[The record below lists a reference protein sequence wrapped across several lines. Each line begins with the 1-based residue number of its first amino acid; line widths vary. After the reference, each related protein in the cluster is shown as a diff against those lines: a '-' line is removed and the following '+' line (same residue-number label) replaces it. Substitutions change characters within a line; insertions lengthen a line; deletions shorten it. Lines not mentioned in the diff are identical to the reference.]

1 MLQQYVV
8 ATQHLC
14 SALTPSVSA
23 RDLRHEQDPTSL
35 AAQIIRYTEEGEES
49 AERKGVLHLAQC

>member
-14 SALTPSVSA
+14 SALNPSVPA
-23 RDLRHEQDPTSL
+23 RDLHHEQDPTSL
-35 AAQIIRYTEEGEES
+35 EAQIIRYTKGEKEL
-49 AERKGVLHLAQC
+49 AEHKGVLYLA